1 MFSTTLQ
8 PQRRKTPALL
18 SLVIHTTAVTLLFTV
33 ITNPTVQTTVRDLAD
48 SMTPLIAPY
57 MPNRGGGGDRSLL
70 RASKGDLPRAALKQ
84 FTPPAAVL
92 NNDHPKLMMEPTV
105 ILSTEVTLPVLK
117 MAQLGDPT
125 ALAGPPSNGRGSS
138 GGIGDGK
145 GGGVGTDEGPGFGPG
160 PGGTMGGS
168 AAQASGGRI
177 TLAAV
182 LWKIEP
188 EYSDEARR
196 AKVQGTVVLALE
208 VDAEGKPRNIR
219 VQQGLGLGLDEK
231 AIEAVRRWKFRA
243 GYQNG
248 KPVTTGALVEVN
260 FRLL

>member
-33 ITNPTVQTTVRDLAD
+33 ITNPTVQTTVRDFAD

-57 MPNRGGGGDRSLL
+57 MPKRGDGGGGGGDRSLL

-84 FTPPAAVL
+84 FTPPTAVL
-92 NNDHPKLMMEPTV
+92 NNDHPKLMLEPTL

-117 MAQLGDPT
+117 IAQLGDPT
-125 ALAGPPSNGRGSS
+125 GIPGPRSNGRGSS

-145 GGGVGTDEGPGFGPG
+145 GGGVGTDEGPGFGRNT
-160 PGGTMGGS
+160 GGG

-177 TLAAV
+177 TLAAL

-208 VDAEGKPRNIR
+208 IDAEGKPRNIR